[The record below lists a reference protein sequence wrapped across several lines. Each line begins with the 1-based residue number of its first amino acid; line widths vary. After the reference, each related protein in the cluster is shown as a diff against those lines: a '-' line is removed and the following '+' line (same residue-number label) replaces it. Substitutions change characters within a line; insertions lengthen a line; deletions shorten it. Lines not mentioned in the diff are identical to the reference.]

1 MARAAT
7 AETMT
12 RVRCL
17 VLLGVLVLDTHGL
30 SLPSR
35 PLGTKATRTQQR
47 VIVTTPDEGAVAGTA
62 STAEARSDSSGNSSD
77 SSNSSSSNDT
87 SGSAAAANGGLGPRV
102 ARTIRAARAG
112 AWIGLRGFAPL
123 VVGHA
128 ALQLVMHAGLHAVH
142 GLLPPQAYLQFISS
156 FSKSMHWVALRSSL
170 AATVIPCI
178 SFTYARWRDSHELR
192 RFCKEAEEVQ
202 RIPPAERDAHGVAE
216 LKLRYDAFMQKNRVL
231 NDPAPRAGA
240 WLAFTSCS
248 VFGNPGL
255 LRRWGQTRWWGELSA
270 CVNAPLVEELL
281 FRGMLLN
288 ALHALFGARC
298 ARIWSSVL
306 FGMVHLGNHE
316 VLLEAG
322 ADMASHPR
330 LLSAFVLVSSPTAL
344 LKRGGARRAW
354 HSWAIL
360 ARGPASTAP
369 TSLTH
374 HRLVTSGWVWAASHV
389 AFCSASAFWT
399 DAPAYR
405 DHGYIGAVCAHAA
418 TNAAASWFFKIRR
431 TFKFLPRPRTV
442 DEITE
447 ADWLRHWLYTW
458 QGHVFTL
465 TRPRPSLLKDYL
477 RITMNK
483 YFAIVSKL
491 RKAPSRS

>member
-1 MARAAT
+1 M
-7 AETMT
+7 M
-12 RVRCL
+12 RVRYL
-17 VLLGVLVLDTHGL
+17 VLLGVLVLDTHGF

-35 PLGTKATRTQQR
+35 PLGTKATRAQQR
-47 VIVTTPDEGAVAGTA
+47 GIVATPDEGAVAGTA

-77 SSNSSSSNDT
+77 SSNSSSSDDS
-87 SGSAAAANGGLGPRV
+87 SGSAAAANGGLGPRA
-102 ARTIRAARAG
+102 ARAMRAARAG
-112 AWIGLRGFAPL
+112 AWIGLRGYAPL
-123 VVGHA
+123 VVGQA

-142 GLLPPQAYLQFISS
+142 GLLSPQAYLQFISA
-156 FSKSMHWVALRSSL
+156 FSTSMHWVALASHHASIQL
-170 AATVIPCI
+170 IPCI
-178 SFTYARWRDSHELR
+178 SIAFALWRYSRELR
-192 RFCKEAEEVQ
+192 RYSKEVEEVQ
-202 RIPPAERDAHGVAE
+202 RRPPAERDAHGVAE

-231 NDPAPRAGA
+231 NDPPPRAGA
-240 WLAFTSCS
+240 LLALASCS

-255 LRRWGQTRWWGELSA
+255 LRRWGQTRWWSALSA
-270 CVNAPLVEELL
+270 CVNAPLVEELIY
-281 FRGMLLN
+281 RCCLLN

-354 HSWAIL
+354 HSWAVL

-374 HRLVTSGWVWAASHV
+374 HRLVTSGWVGAASHV
-389 AFCSASAFWT
+389 AACSATAFWRFV
-399 DAPAYR
+399 PAYR

-418 TNAAASWFFKIRR
+418 SNAAIGLFYLI
-431 TFKFLPRPRTV
+431 TNTFLPCPRTV

-447 ADWLRHWLYTW
+447 A
-458 QGHVFTL
+458 QGYVLTL

-477 RITMNK
+477 RITMNR
-483 YFAIVSKL
+483 YSKL